1 MAANGSFYENEFIVN
16 KVSKTFDKDG
26 KVKRVLLTLENNDI
40 TKNLP
45 NALKIFIEQYDIKIR
60 K

>member
-1 MAANGSFYENEFIVN
+1 MAASGSFYENEFIVN

-40 TKNLP
+40 TKNLS